1 MKEIIIR
8 DAEGKQININVVR
21 YFRLNGMEYLI
32 FSLNETDEGGYV
44 KLYVSKI
51 FEGMGKT
58 IEDDVEWNLIKDTIK
73 TVIKSNKDSL
83 PLPITDLD
91 TNKINNIQ
99 VVDQKIFKLN
109 DSLLQLL
116 IANKKEEIIDEPTFQ
131 PEVQDNSLNI
141 SPVSEVDYEPIV
153 PEVPLNVNVPSGMT
167 TPMFDNLNQFSNPT
181 PVVENMAPI
190 NDLGSVSG
198 STSDYAP
205 DYKTLYE
212 NELKR
217 NEELTREVD
226 KYKNIITV
234 LKNTL
239 SQEI

>member
-51 FEGMGKT
+51 VEGMGKT

-73 TVIKSNKDSL
+73 VVIKSNKDSL

-91 TNKINNIQ
+91 TNKINNLQ
-99 VVDQKIFKLN
+99 VLDQKIFKLN

-116 IANKKEEIIDEPTFQ
+116 IANKKEEIIDAPTFQ
-131 PEVQDNSLNI
+131 PDVQDNSLNI
-141 SPVSEVDYEPIV
+141 APIAEVN
-153 PEVPLNVNVPSGMT
+153 PETVVTEAPLNINIPSSAPTEMVE
-167 TPMFDNLNQFSNPT
+167 NLNQVVNPT
-181 PVVENMAPI
+181 PVVENFAPS
-190 NDLGSVSG
+190 NDLGNVANQPAE
-198 STSDYAP
+198 YAL

-212 NELKR
+212 NELKK
-217 NEELTREVD
+217 NEELTKEVD
-226 KYKNIITV
+226 KYKNIINN